1 MKKFILLVFALIL
14 SNCSFDNKT
23 GIWENSN
30 QVDLRVEKRFK
41 DFKTL
46 YSKEK
51 TFNSIIVPPKDLKI
65 ILDPGKT
72 TVQWLDEFYQN
83 SNNLDNYNYKDINEL
98 IFKSRKIS
106 RKKIKENIL
115 FDGKNIIASDVKG
128 NIIIYS
134 FEEKQIIYKY
144 NFYKKKYKKLNKK
157 LYFVIEKNI
166 IYVGDNLGYI
176 YALDYSKDKL
186 LWAKDYKIPF
196 RSNLKIS
203 NDNIILADQNNSLYV
218 LNKFSGERIKFVP
231 TEEVIL
237 KNDFISSIALDKDSL
252 FYLNTYGSLYSIN
265 RKNYRINWFINL
277 NQSLDLNLSSL
288 FFSNPILIHKEQM
301 IISTDPYL
309 YLINLSTGSTI
320 SRIAVTSIVK
330 PIASGQN
337 LFLITK
343 DNLLICINLEVG
355 KIIYSLDINKEI
367 ADFFNTKSKRISIK
381 SLSLV
386 NNNLFLFLDNSY
398 LVQFTS
404 KGKIKKINKLSGKLG
419 TYPIF
424 VNKSILYFNKK
435 NNLIVLN

>member
-1 MKKFILLVFALIL
+1 MKKIILLFIALIL
-14 SNCSFDNKT
+14 SNCSFDDKT
-23 GIWENSN
+23 GIWKNSN
-30 QVDLRVEKRFK
+30 RIDIKTENRFK

-51 TFNSIIVPPKDLKI
+51 TFNSIIAPPKDLKV
-65 ILDPGKT
+65 ILDPSKT
-72 TVQWLDEFYQN
+72 NIQWNDEFYQN
-83 SNNLDNYNYKDINEL
+83 SNNTDNFNYKDINEL

-106 RKKIKENIL
+106 GQKVKEIVS
-115 FDGKNIIASDVKG
+115 SDVKG

-134 FEEKQIIYKY
+134 FEKKQIIYKY
-144 NFYKKKYKKLNKK
+144 NFYKKKYGKINKK
-157 LYFVIEKNI
+157 LYFAIENNI

-176 YALDYSKDKL
+176 YALDYLKDRL

-203 NDNIILADQNNSLYV
+203 NNNVVLADQNNSLYV
-218 LNKFSGERIKFVP
+218 LNKLNGERIKFIP
-231 TEEVIL
+231 TEEVVL
-237 KNDFISSIALDKDSL
+237 KNDFISSIALDKSSL
-252 FYLNTYGSLYSIN
+252 LYLNTYGSLYSIN
-265 RKNYRINWFINL
+265 RNNFRINWFINL
-277 NQSLDLNLSSL
+277 NQSIDLNLGSL
-288 FFSNPILIHKEQM
+288 FFSNPILTHREQI
-301 IISTDPYL
+301 IISTDPNL

-320 SRIAVTSIVK
+320 SKLSITSIVK
-330 PIASGQN
+330 PIASGKN

-343 DNLLICINLEVG
+343 DNLLTCIDLKTG
-355 KIIYSLDINKEI
+355 KIIYSLDISKEI
-367 ADFFNTKSKRISIK
+367 GNFLNTKSKKINIK

-404 KGKIKKINKLSGKLG
+404 KGKIKKINKLSDKLG

-424 VNKSILYFNKK
+424 VNQSILYFNKK